1 MDKITTINGV
11 LMATQNDFT
20 EHVENANIHIME
32 EERTAWNAK
41 ADAHELGSK
50 LDTDVFTA
58 HESNAVK
65 HVSTE
70 EREKWN
76 RAPETDAAGN
86 MALAGNLTAAG
97 GSFTESV
104 HAGAG
109 INIPVSPVADTDAT
123 RKLDL
128 SRPLFLP
135 DGNNKDTL
143 GWNLFVRNGR
153 PTTYFGHLVNLDD
166 PVLILQNCVQ
176 QGDNFAG
183 HLRGEYTYTL
193 DLCGYR
199 IDHPDGS
206 SRNTRPEGV
215 HCQWGRLYN
224 ANPVSAT
231 ARPANRYDTALAIA
245 DSWRDYTGGSPM
257 VWPISTGGDGKQR
270 FGFVAGFRNNLLN
283 GRNLD
288 YLFAVLPS
296 DWVRLILYSP
306 GYVDNQGDLA
316 NKQWHNNIY
325 LFAQDCRGES
335 YYIGYAIDA
344 GWSDYALAMSN
355 HGRDGVLKMTI
366 YSGDVYGLR
375 NRSVCIHE
383 GSNIRTT
390 GRYPISQSLFK
401 PDRTAQVLSISISL
415 EDTSYEVVDK
425 PEWIA
430 VSAADGGT
438 LELTLT
444 ANETGAERLG
454 LTDLRMSNGV
464 TYSIVIYQQA

>member
-109 INIPVSPVADTDAT
+109 INIPVSPVADTDAA

-183 HLRGEYTYTL
+183 HLRGEYTYL
-193 DLCGYR
+193 
-199 IDHPDGS
+199 S
-206 SRNTRPEGV
+206 
-215 HCQWGRLYN
+215 
-224 ANPVSAT
+224 
-231 ARPANRYDTALAIA
+231 
-245 DSWRDYTGGSPM
+245 
-257 VWPISTGGDGKQR
+257 
-270 FGFVAGFRNNLLN
+270 
-283 GRNLD
+283 
-288 YLFAVLPS
+288 
-296 DWVRLILYSP
+296 LI
-306 GYVDNQGDLA
+306 
-316 NKQWHNNIY
+316 HI
-325 LFAQDCRGES
+325 
-335 YYIGYAIDA
+335 
-344 GWSDYALAMSN
+344 
-355 HGRDGVLKMTI
+355 
-366 YSGDVYGLR
+366 
-375 NRSVCIHE
+375 
-383 GSNIRTT
+383 
-390 GRYPISQSLFK
+390 
-401 PDRTAQVLSISISL
+401 
-415 EDTSYEVVDK
+415 
-425 PEWIA
+425 
-430 VSAADGGT
+430 
-438 LELTLT
+438 
-444 ANETGAERLG
+444 
-454 LTDLRMSNGV
+454 
-464 TYSIVIYQQA
+464 